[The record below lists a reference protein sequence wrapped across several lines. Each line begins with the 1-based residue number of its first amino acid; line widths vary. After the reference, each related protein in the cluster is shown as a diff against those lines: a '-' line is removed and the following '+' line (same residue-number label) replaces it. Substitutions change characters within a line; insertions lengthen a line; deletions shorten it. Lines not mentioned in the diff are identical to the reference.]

1 MRTLTSTV
9 RPTVVLLCTA
19 GWILA
24 VGPRLAAQAPPA
36 AAPAIQPFVRN
47 WTRVEVW
54 RYFDPPP
61 ATPTFTPGDPDTA
74 HIGNRLLAGL
84 RMRHG
89 RVDAT
94 IALQY
99 VQFGGLPTNAIGPG
113 ALGTGAL
120 YFDHSG
126 DTDAR
131 QLYLKAAHV
140 AVRRLGGSLDVQA
153 GRMPYTSGAERASG
167 VPKIEAVKRQ
177 RLDSR
182 LIGEF
187 EWSLFQRAYDGV
199 RADWMGKRVQVTG
212 LAAHPTQGGFEDAA
226 GVSMR
231 DVAVFS
237 GVVTTAA
244 GALVPRS
251 EVQLFVDRYNDHRSV
266 SARPDNSGRRSSSVD
281 VGITT
286 IGGHLAGARAIGPGE
301 IDTLVWTAGQFGSW
315 YELDQRAFGM
325 AAEAGYQWPKTPWS
339 PWVRGG
345 YTWLSGDGDP
355 SDGTHGTFFSMLPT
369 VRRYSQ
375 STLYSLSNLRDG
387 LVQVLLRPRPAL
399 SVRADLHLLSLA
411 SRADAWYGGSGATQ
425 ERGRIFGYTVRPSGG
440 ASALMNVIEASADYR
455 LNGRWSVNGYLGVA
469 SRGPV
474 VRTTFAGGPATFF
487 YLENVLQIF

>member
-1 MRTLTSTV
+1 V
-9 RPTVVLLCTA
+9 RPVTCTIRRTGALLCAAACIGTA
-19 GWILA
+19 A
-24 VGPRLAAQAPPA
+24 PDAAAQAPPA
-36 AAPAIQPFVRN
+36 VAPAVQPFVRN

-61 ATPTFTPGDPDTA
+61 ATPAFTPGDPDTA
-74 HIGNRLLAGL
+74 HIGNRLLAGV
-84 RMRHG
+84 RMRRG
-89 RVDAT
+89 RLDAT
-94 IALQY
+94 VALQY
-99 VQFGGLPTNAIGPG
+99 VQFGGLPSDAIGPG

-126 DTDAR
+126 ETDAR

-140 AVRRLGGSLDVQA
+140 AVRRIGGSLDLQV

-212 LAAHPTQGGFEDAA
+212 LAARPTQGGFEDAA
-226 GVSMR
+226 GASMR

-244 GALVPRS
+244 GALVPES
-251 EVQLFVDRYNDHRSV
+251 ELQFFADRYNDHRSV
-266 SARPDNSGRRSSSVD
+266 SARPDNTGRRSGAVD

-286 IGGHLAGARAIGPGE
+286 LGGHLAGAGTIGPGQ
-301 IDTLVWTAGQFGSW
+301 IDVLVWTAGQFGSW
-315 YELDQRAFGM
+315 YELDHRALGIV
-325 AAEAGYQWPKTPWS
+325 AETGYQWPKASWS

-355 SDGTHGTFFSMLPT
+355 ADGTHGTFFPMLPT

-375 STLYSLSNLRDG
+375 STLYSLANQRDG

-399 SVRADLHLLSLA
+399 SVRADLHVLSLA

-440 ASALMNVIEASADYR
+440 ASGLMNVIEASGDYR
-455 LNGRWSVNGYLGVA
+455 FNGHWSVNGYVGVA

-487 YLENVLQIF
+487 YLENVLQVF